1 MNKKII
7 TIAEIV
13 FALIFV
19 VLLAVFMA
27 TINSKGNAAN
37 TQLVNTLDSTGTT
50 STQSYNGTTVKGST
64 VTTALDNFKSIGGD
78 NKITMVVTT
87 KMGSINKTE
96 DETHKWDEVQGWVGS
111 DDSESKV
118 SGYLYGYDNNG
129 KELSKYASSAEEDWY
144 INPSANFDCELIYNA
159 NDVIIGIWFCQEGAS
174 GSTSVGG

>member
-50 STQSYNGTTVKGST
+50 STQSYNGTDVKGST

-78 NKITMVVTT
+78 NKVTMVVATA
-87 KMGSINKTE
+87 MGN
-96 DETHKWDEVQGWVGS
+96 DLDN
-111 DDSESKV
+111 DDAPVWTSVTGTIAGKDNQTAK
-118 SGYLYGYDNNG
+118 GYIFGYDGDG
-129 KELSKYASSAEEDWY
+129 KELPKYMASAEDAWY
-144 INPSANFDCELIYNA
+144 INPSANFHCELIYNA
-159 NDVIIGIWFCQEGAS
+159 NDVVIGIWFVQD
-174 GSTSVGG
+174 GSTD

>member
-50 STQSYNGTTVKGST
+50 STQSYNSTDVKGST

-87 KMGSINKTE
+87 TMGKAEHGTISSVTD
-96 DETHKWDEVQGWVGS
+96 DEPTWNSVTGTIAGKEGDQDAW
-111 DDSESKV
+111 
-118 SGYLYGYDNNG
+118 GYLFGYDKNG
-129 KELSKYASSAEEDWY
+129 KELPKYMASAEDAWY
-144 INPSANFDCELIYNA
+144 INPSANFHCELIYNK
-159 NDVIIGIWFCQEGAS
+159 NDVVIGIWFVQD
-174 GSTSVGG
+174 GGTD

>member
-50 STQSYNGTTVKGST
+50 STQSYNGTDVKGST

-87 KMGSINKTE
+87 KMGSS
-96 DETHKWDEVQGWVGS
+96 DEKDDTHIWDDVSGTIAGS
-111 DDSESKV
+111 DDSTV
-118 SGYLYGYDNNG
+118 SGYVYGYDNDG
-129 KELSKYASSAEEDWY
+129 SELPKYTASAEDAWY
-144 INPSANFDCELIYNA
+144 INPSANFHCELIYND
-159 NDVIIGIWFCQEGAS
+159 NDVVIGIWFNQ
-174 GSTSVGG
+174 TNN

>member
-50 STQSYNGTTVKGST
+50 STQNYNGTDVKGST

-78 NKITMVVTT
+78 NKITMIVETS
-87 KMGSINKTE
+87 MGNNTSDPDAPDWGTLTGTI
-96 DETHKWDEVQGWVGS
+96 GS
-111 DDSESKV
+111 DTNANA
-118 SGYLYGYDNNG
+118 SGYMYGYDEDG
-129 KELSKYASSAEEDWY
+129 VELPKYKASAEDAWY
-144 INPSANFDCELIYNA
+144 INPSGNFHCELIYNA
-159 NDVIIGIWFCQEGAS
+159 NDVVVGIHFKQ
-174 GSTSVGG
+174 TSSN

>member
-87 KMGSINKTE
+87 KMGSSSET
-96 DETHKWDEVQGWVGS
+96 DDTHKWDTVSGTIAGS
-111 DDSESKV
+111 DSSA
-118 SGYLYGYDNNG
+118 SGYVYGYDDG
-129 KELSKYASSAEEDWY
+129 TGSELPKYTASADDPWY
-144 INPSANFDCELIYNA
+144 INPSANFDCELIYND
-159 NDVIIGIWFCQEGAS
+159 NDVVIGIWFEQ
-174 GSTSVGG
+174 TDN

>member
-37 TQLVNTLDSTGTT
+37 TQLVNTLDGTGTT
-50 STQSYNGTTVKGST
+50 STQSYNGTDVKGST

-87 KMGSINKTE
+87 KMGSE
-96 DETHKWDEVQGWVGS
+96 DHEDDTHIWDEVSGTIAGS
-111 DDSESKV
+111 EDES
-118 SGYLYGYDNNG
+118 SAEGYVYGYDNG
-129 KELSKYASSAEEDWY
+129 TGSELPKYTASAEDPWY
-144 INPSANFDCELIYNA
+144 INPSANFHCELIYNA
-159 NDVIIGIWFCQEGAS
+159 NDVVIGIWFNQ
-174 GSTSVGG
+174 TNN

>member
-37 TQLVNTLDSTGTT
+37 TQLVNTLDGTGTT
-50 STQSYNGTTVKGST
+50 STQSYNGTDVKGST

-87 KMGSINKTE
+87 KMGSSSEK
-96 DETHKWDEVQGWVGS
+96 DDTHIWGDVHGTIAGS
-111 DDSESKV
+111 DSTV
-118 SGYLYGYDNNG
+118 SGYVYGYDNDTG
-129 KELSKYASSAEEDWY
+129 SELPKYAASAEDAWY
-144 INPSANFDCELIYNA
+144 INPSANFHCELIYNA
-159 NDVIIGIWFCQEGAS
+159 NDVVIGIWFNQ
-174 GSTSVGG
+174 TNN

>member
-50 STQSYNGTTVKGST
+50 STQNYNGTDVKGST

-78 NKITMVVTT
+78 NKITMIVQTS
-87 KMGSINKTE
+87 MGNTS
-96 DETHKWDEVQGWVGS
+96 S
-111 DDSESKV
+111 DPDKPHWGKL
-118 SGYLYGYDNNG
+118 SGTIGNNTNANVYGYMYGYNEDG
-129 KELSKYASSAEEDWY
+129 VELPKYMASAEDAWY
-144 INPSANFDCELIYNA
+144 INPSGNFHCELIYNA
-159 NDVIIGIWFCQEGAS
+159 NDVVVGIYFEQ
-174 GSTSVGG
+174 TSSN